1 MDTASFIHIALSN
14 HTNRA
19 ILDRLSETGLVDAWL
34 VAGSLFQT
42 VWNWKTG
49 RPADYGIRDYD
60 VFFFD
65 DSDLSWEAE
74 DRAIKRAE
82 RRLAGLRAPIEIRNQ
97 ARAHLWY
104 EDKFG
109 LPYTQLHKTTDGIDR
124 FLATTCMFG
133 LRQTADGAIDVYAP
147 FGFNDLE
154 NLLVRPSE
162 ITPFDSASYVAKA
175 ARWKTSWPEL
185 QVARPDETPQRSTAL
200 DQRLSFI
207 RRCF

>member
-14 HTNRA
+14 QTNRS
-19 ILDRLSETGLVDAWL
+19 ILDRLSETGLVEAWL
-34 VAGSLFQT
+34 VSGSLFQT

-65 DSDLSWEAE
+65 GSDLSWEAE

-82 RRLAGLRAPIEIRNQ
+82 MCLADLRAPIEIRNQ
-97 ARAHLWY
+97 ARVHLWY

-109 LPYTQLHKTTDGIDR
+109 LPYPQLHKTTDGIDR
-124 FLATTCMFG
+124 FLSPACMFG

-147 FGFNDLE
+147 FGFRDLE

-162 ITPFDSASYVAKA
+162 ITPFDSASYLAKA
-175 ARWKTSWPEL
+175 ARWKASWPEL
-185 QVARPDETPQRSTAL
+185 QIASPEETQQKSISL
-200 DQRLSFI
+200 D
-207 RRCF
+207 